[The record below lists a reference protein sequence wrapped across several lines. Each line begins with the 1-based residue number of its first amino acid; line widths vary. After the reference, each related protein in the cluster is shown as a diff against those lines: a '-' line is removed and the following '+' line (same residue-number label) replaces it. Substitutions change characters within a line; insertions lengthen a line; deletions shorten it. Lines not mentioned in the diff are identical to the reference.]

1 VDYADDEDRRF
12 VESMVPEGA
21 IVEALVAVVSWID
34 PTDGSQRWHV
44 YCHSDLPASSNI
56 GLLEIA
62 KLSVIA
68 RSDTGLPFRYDE

>member
-1 VDYADDEDRRF
+1 MDYADDSDREF
-12 VESMVPEGA
+12 VESVIPKGA
-21 IVEALVAVVSWID
+21 IAEALIAVVSWID
-34 PTDGSQRWHV
+34 PDDGTQRWHV
-44 YCHSDLPASSNI
+44 YCQSDLPMSSNV